1 MENKSKNKLIF
12 DKDIIQ
18 PLPNEELILYLLETG
33 MEMKYNVFL
42 KSGMMERNFYRRGNK
57 AVEAILSMIAKSALE
72 LAEVTV
78 TQYRITQIMDLL
90 GNFSKEEAEMGL
102 DEQNDE
108 VFKLLINYYDA
119 DKNKQKGR

>member
-1 MENKSKNKLIF
+1 MF
-12 DKDIIQ
+12 DKDIMQ

-42 KSGMMERNFYRRGNK
+42 KSGILERNFYRRGNK
-57 AVEAILSMIAKSALE
+57 AVEAIISMIAKSALE

-108 VFKLLINYYDA
+108 VFKLLINYYDI

>member
-1 MENKSKNKLIF
+1 MENKSKNKLMF
-12 DKDIIQ
+12 DKDIMQ

-42 KSGMMERNFYRRGNK
+42 KSGILERNFYRRGNK
-57 AVEAILSMIAKSALE
+57 AVEAIISMIAKSALE

-108 VFKLLINYYDA
+108 VFKLLINYYDI